1 MTPEPAGGE
10 LTTKNAGKPHKSLNG
25 VRKAEDKG
33 DKKVVTDT
41 PVRATLLRDA
51 DAPIVHHGGVRPVNT
66 RYGAR
71 RRQAMA
77 MTNRR
82 RRHSAASTAA
92 ALAPVSL

>member
-1 MTPEPAGGE
+1 M
-10 LTTKNAGKPHKSLNG
+10 LTTKNAGKPHKSLDG
-25 VRKAEDKG
+25 VRKADKG
-33 DKKVVTDT
+33 KDKSDKKVVIDT
-41 PVRATLLRDA
+41 QIRATLLRDA
-51 DAPIVHHGGVRPVNT
+51 DTPIVHHGGVRPVNA

-92 ALAPVSL
+92 ALAAVGL